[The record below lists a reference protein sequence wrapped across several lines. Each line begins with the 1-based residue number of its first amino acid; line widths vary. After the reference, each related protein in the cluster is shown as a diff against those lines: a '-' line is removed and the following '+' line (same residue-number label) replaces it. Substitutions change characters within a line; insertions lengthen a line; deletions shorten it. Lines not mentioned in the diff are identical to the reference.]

1 MKYKV
6 ARKWSL
12 VLLGVLLSATAV
24 AYGAGELGKS
34 DFAVLSHAFAA
45 TGATV
50 TSAEINGWVQ
60 LDTAAANEAVL
71 EDRVRKTFDQLGYD
85 GNQVLIENQQNKY
98 FSQFRGEIRSD
109 DLNLVVISQIIY
121 PKPHKVAETYIVIN
135 AVMGQQ
141 NINNQEWERK
151 IGKTLTEL
159 GSQPRINTCL
169 VGWLDG
175 KLNKNDL
182 KHHLVLAF
190 HSIQAVEVDQMF
202 NEDFASITGYTPKLA
217 SFFKVKQEKV
227 NVNMAMHYRPSEERT
242 YVTIGSPVITREY

>member
-1 MKYKV
+1 MNYKI
-6 ARKWSL
+6 ARRL
-12 VLLGVLLSATAV
+12 GLVMMGVLLGATAV
-24 AYGAGELGKS
+24 AYGASGMVKS
-34 DFAVLSHAFAA
+34 DFAILSQAFAA

-50 TSAEINGWVQ
+50 KSAEINGWVKV
-60 LDTAAANEAVL
+60 DTKAVNEAVL
-71 EDRVRKTFDQLGYD
+71 EKQVRKTFNQLGYD
-85 GNQVLIENQQNKY
+85 GNQVLIEKQQNNY

-109 DLNLVVISQIIY
+109 DFNLVVISQIIY
-121 PKPHKVAETYIVIN
+121 PKPNKVAEAYIVIN

-141 NINNQEWERK
+141 NTSDQEWDHK
-151 IGKTLTEL
+151 ISKTLAEL

-175 KLNKNDL
+175 KLNRNDL

-190 HSIQAVEVDQMF
+190 DSIQAVEVDQMF
-202 NEDFASITGYTPKLA
+202 NDDFASITGYTPKLA